1 MAWHIDVWHD
11 PFTRDMA
18 LWRVVCEGRRDVC
31 APTYRLE
38 CMQHAS
44 FICSHDSFI
53 RISICIHTYTC
64 TQETSQINVIHK
76 EHSVPW
82 NLIVWLFKKS
92 KKNFKKSSTK
102 QSKNFLIILEGVWGS
117 LPPKQGKHNRNLHI
131 KAGRSH
137 TRISHRY
144 VTASFASICHC
155 LICKWHVSHPFT
167 SDMSL
172 IYKWHANEIC
182 ARYKISA
189 LQRAAW
195 KTRLIHICD
204 MTPWFVT
211 VLSYCDMRIVSLLT
225 LLSLLIVLNN
235 CDIWIVSRDVFP

>member
-1 MAWHIDVWHD
+1 MR
-11 PFTRDMA
+11 TRNVTNQCHTKST
-18 LWRVVCEGRRDVC
+18 LL
-31 APTYRLE
+31 LE
-38 CMQHAS
+38 IW
-44 FICSHDSFI
+44 FFD
-53 RISICIHTYTC
+53 YLKN
-64 TQETSQINVIHK
+64 QI
-76 EHSVPW
+76 
-82 NLIVWLFKKS
+82 FF
-92 KKNFKKSSTK
+92 FKKSSTK

-117 LPPKQGKHNRNLHI
+117 LPPKQEKI
-131 KAGRSH
+131 QSESTYKSWQVTH
-137 TRISHRY
+137 TNKS
-144 VTASFASICHC
+144 SICRW
-155 LICKWHVSHPFT
+155 LICNWHVSHPFT

>member
-144 VTASFASICHC
+144 VTASF
-155 LICKWHVSHPFT
+155 V
-167 SDMSL
+167 SDMFLTHLQVTCHSF
-172 IYKWHANEIC
+172 
-182 ARYKISA
+182 IS
-189 LQRAAW
+189 
-195 KTRLIHICD
+195 
-204 MTPWFVT
+204 
-211 VLSYCDMRIVSLLT
+211 DMRMRYV
-225 LLSLLIVLNN
+225 
-235 CDIWIVSRDVFP
+235 RDTRSVRFNGPHERQDSSTYATWLPDLWQYWAIATCGLCHYSHYCHYW